1 MPREIKKKNLTHSQK
16 QKGTLNENK
25 TYRKNK
31 ILNETATKSLQKDLR
46 NIGA

>member
-1 MPREIKKKNLTHSQK
+1 MRTKRIE
-16 QKGTLNENK
+16 
-25 TYRKNK
+25 KNK